1 MNLDATRVRSGSGG
15 NSEGVDDTDLVYELP
30 DAPGAVWLT
39 RQLLGTWLAEQDVP
53 AHVADDV
60 VLACSELCT
69 TALAAGAASVGL
81 RVHVDEAV
89 VVLEVDHEGGP
100 SVVDLTEPSA
110 QLARA
115 VVDELDVR
123 RSGRRTVLRC
133 RKQLTTA

>member
-1 MNLDATRVRSGSGG
+1 MTSVRPGAGG
-15 NSEGVDDTDLVYELP
+15 NSTVVEDTDLVYELP
-30 DAPGAVWLT
+30 DAPGAVWLA
-39 RQLLGTWLAEQDVP
+39 RQLLATWLAEQDV
-53 AHVADDV
+53 ATDVADDV

-69 TALAAGAASVGL
+69 TALAAGAGPVRL
-81 RVHVDEAV
+81 RVHVDAV
-89 VVLEVDHEGGP
+89 AVVLEVDHDGGP
-100 SVVDLTEPSA
+100 SVIDLTEPSA